1 MSPTSALGGPARPL
15 LPIYLCCLAFGLQA
29 GTGMPLV
36 PLALEHRGSDN
47 LTIGI
52 VSAAWAVGMIATAHL
67 IPAAAA
73 RLGAVRLICASI
85 LLNAAISVV
94 FAYTEGVAL
103 WFVLCL
109 LSGAVGGVPW
119 VVSEIW
125 INLVVDESRR
135 GRAVAVYATLVALG
149 LAVGPLL
156 LQVVGVYGPR
166 PFLVNAALGVLVILP
181 LLPGWR
187 LAPPIKPMESGGF
200 GSVVLLAP
208 VALLAALA
216 SGLGEQVAFSFLP
229 IFALEAGL
237 SAQTGATW
245 LSAFVIGNLVLQW
258 PIGWMADHLDRRAV
272 LAACALSSAALV
284 ASITALDPHGIGT
297 MGVLVLWGG
306 ISFGIYTV
314 GLAVLGQRFNGGD
327 IARANAAFTI
337 VYTLGGLVGRP
348 IAGGAMDMMG
358 RSGLTLTLA
367 FFYAIAGLA
376 ALLAFV
382 RRR

>member
-1 MSPTSALGGPARPL
+1 
-15 LPIYLCCLAFGLQA
+15 
-29 GTGMPLV
+29 
-36 PLALEHRGSDN
+36 
-47 LTIGI
+47 
-52 VSAAWAVGMIATAHL
+52 
-67 IPAAAA
+67 
-73 RLGAVRLICASI
+73 
-85 LLNAAISVV
+85 
-94 FAYTEGVAL
+94 
-103 WFVLCL
+103 
-109 LSGAVGGVPW
+109 
-119 VVSEIW
+119 
-125 INLVVDESRR
+125 
-135 GRAVAVYATLVALG
+135 
-149 LAVGPLL
+149 
-156 LQVVGVYGPR
+156 
-166 PFLVNAALGVLVILP
+166 
-181 LLPGWR
+181 
-187 LAPPIKPMESGGF
+187 MESGGF